1 MQNPVSDLVIGNIP
15 GVKNACS
22 VEISTQTG
30 AAAVTRGM
38 AHAKKTVVP
47 LQVTTAA
54 DLVNCEDVIAEQ
66 ASDPSLALVRKQ
78 ALEGESRDRQG
89 IVTSYV
95 RRRNRFY
102 RRTVNPDGEER
113 VQFLVPEKYRQAVFT
128 LGHHSILG
136 GHMGMRKT
144 IDRIQSHFYWPGMGR
159 EIGRLLR
166 SCDVC
171 QKTCDRG
178 RVKPAPLKPLPLISE
193 SFERVAVDIVG
204 PIIPRATDG
213 AKYILTC
220 VDFATR
226 WPEAVPLR
234 DIEATTVAEAL
245 LDIFCRVGIPK
256 QVLSDRGSQFTST
269 MMEELWRLLSV
280 KGLRTT
286 PYHPM
291 CNGLCERFNGTLK
304 KMLRRMA
311 VEQPREWSRYISPLL
326 FAYREAPQASLQFSP
341 FELVYGKP
349 ARGPLQVLREL
360 WDDEESDSVVKTTY
374 SYVIDLAERLQQ
386 TCEIAKQELA
396 KAKEIQKSYYDR
408 KTKLRTLQVGGKCLV
423 LLPTAHNKLL
433 AQWKGPFEVVKKVND
448 LNYIVKIK
456 GEAKRFHINMLKE
469 YYTTQQGCTSIVTTV
484 GAGCCNIT
492 SEQSEVL
499 SLVRGHFSPAVDMV
513 SAAVVIPEGDEGYT
527 PRRLKLVKIDRQK
540 YPPGRIARNGYLSER
555 NEHESYATQIKGVPR
570 VLEKS
575 DVICIVFCATYPRH
589 GF

>member
-178 RVKPAPLKPLPLISE
+178 RVKPAPLNPLPLISE

-256 QVLSDRGSQFTST
+256 QVL
-269 MMEELWRLLSV
+269 
-280 KGLRTT
+280 
-286 PYHPM
+286 
-291 CNGLCERFNGTLK
+291 
-304 KMLRRMA
+304 
-311 VEQPREWSRYISPLL
+311 
-326 FAYREAPQASLQFSP
+326 
-341 FELVYGKP
+341 
-349 ARGPLQVLREL
+349 REL
-360 WDDEESDSVVKTTY
+360 WDDEESDPVVKTTY

-396 KAKEIQKSYYDR
+396 KAKEVQKSYYDR

-469 YYTTQQGCTSIVTTV
+469 YYTTQQGCTSIVTTF

-527 PRRLKLVKIDRQK
+527 PQTAEARQGETVAEVSVSENLR
-540 YPPGRIARNGYLSER
+540 PDQIARVNAVLAKYSR
-555 NEHESYATQIKGVPR
+555 VFSDRPAVANVACHEIQLTSDTPVR
-570 VLEKS
+570 VKP
-575 DVICIVFCATYPRH
+575 YPIPVRLIDTVRKEINDMEAVAIMRRST
-589 GF
+589 GRSILRVKLLVN